1 MYCGPCMLLASVVE
15 RERGVLKLRFEY
27 HSSTESARCES
38 DDRLIVLVD
47 SGYFTGDSASA

>member
-1 MYCGPCMLLASVVE
+1 MLLASVVE